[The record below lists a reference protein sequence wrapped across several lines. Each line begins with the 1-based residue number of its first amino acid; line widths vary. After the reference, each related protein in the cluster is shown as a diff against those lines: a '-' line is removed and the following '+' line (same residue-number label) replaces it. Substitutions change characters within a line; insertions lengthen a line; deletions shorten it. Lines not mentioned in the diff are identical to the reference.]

1 MKNQTLLLML
11 ALLQA
16 SPLLATA
23 PELDDDKNALS
34 LLGFAKERFGPWTD
48 PRVMNDNLLFGL
60 CDLCAQEPA
69 WRKNPGS
76 CDPENAMTY
85 ERGYSYGRL
94 DNALFDVL
102 TKVRGTYEKRRAQA
116 LQEHPAMMEPEL
128 DARARVNV
136 LVLPGGMGFAAWKL
150 IVAGA
155 RVTVTEPNE
164 ALHKNKFT
172 LHWTRLQESMEN
184 ANLLL
189 PLGVRPADVSTILK
203 EDVLSVLARSQFANT
218 FDGVYMDHTLHLMS
232 PQEASVSAVL
242 AARVLRAK
250 GYLWVREHS
259 GFLKSANGK
268 DAAVYAQQR
277 EDGKPFPGFMH
288 VTCKVGYS
296 HAVTHTPVAFF
307 PKDAESATPA
317 RVLMDGPYISQDML
331 DDPAKREN
339 LFQMLSKPEDE
350 WRNRSYFILAPK
362 DLTTLFSSA
371 FFETKGMFWE
381 AGMGLAP
388 VRDLQ
393 MTYAYPTHVGADALY
408 LKARKRTQLPDSQ
421 AVLGEMVSGFKK
433 NLATLEDEQAAF
445 TQERAHLQEN
455 LAGLGISTETIAPR
469 Q

>member
-1 MKNQTLLLML
+1 MKNLTLLPVL

-16 SPLLATA
+16 APLLATA

-34 LLGFAKERFGPWTD
+34 LLGFARERFGSWTD
-48 PRVMNDNLLFGL
+48 PRVINENLLFGL
-60 CDLCAQEPA
+60 CDLCAKEPA
-69 WRKNPGS
+69 CRKNPGYCS
-76 CDPENAMTY
+76 LENGTTY

-94 DNALFDVL
+94 DNAMFDVL
-102 TKVRGTYEKRRAQA
+102 TKVRSLYEKRRAQA
-116 LQEHPAMMEPEL
+116 LQEHPAMREREL
-128 DARARVNV
+128 DTRARVNV
-136 LVLPGGMGFAAWKL
+136 LVLPGGMGFAAWKFM
-150 IVAGA
+150 VAGA
-155 RVTVTEPNE
+155 RVTVAEPNE
-164 ALHKNKFT
+164 ALHKNIFKF
-172 LHWTRLQESMEN
+172 HWRRLQESMEQ
-184 ANLLL
+184 ATLFL
-189 PLGVRPADVSTILK
+189 PRSVGVSDVSTLLK
-203 EDVLSVLARSQFANT
+203 EDVLSVLAKPQFSNG
-218 FDGVYMDHTLHLMS
+218 FDGVYMDHTLHLLS
-232 PQEASVSAVL
+232 PEEARLSTIL
-242 AARVLRAK
+242 AANVLRPK

-277 EDGKPFPGFMH
+277 EEGKPFPGFMH
-288 VTCKVGYS
+288 ATCKVGYS

-388 VRDLQ
+388 VRDPQ

-408 LKARKRTQLPDSQ
+408 LKARKRTQAPDPQ
-421 AVLGEMVSGFKK
+421 AALGEMVSGFKK

-455 LAGLGISTETIAPR
+455 LAGLGISTETIATR